1 MKKLLLEYVNMFA
14 YTFTGLIFGLA
25 FFLLFIN
32 FYHMQE
38 LANLVDVS
46 TYNDNTK
53 ASIESKIET
62 IRNNINVYNQST
74 YTGSLNIY
82 GINTVQAK
90 LQSCIDIVE
99 SDTMMHYLDLDVIGI
114 KDSYSFTVDF
124 RNQILNDCLVMQ
136 IKSMLNTETVT
147 SLPNTVYRPF
157 VREALVSYVSVSTV
171 IYSIIVVYVMSIIID
186 KVMIGISESKT
197 FRIITSNE
205 TDVKKFLLSKLSHG
219 VTILNARGGYTGN
232 VVKMI
237 YCVVPTREYFIVK
250 EGILNLDP
258 EAVIMI
264 SDVYEVIGNK

>member
-82 GINTVQAK
+82 GINTVQSK

-147 SLPNTVYRPF
+147 SLPNFNLISSYINLNINNLLSSVDYVQSNLENSDHYNFSTDTNKNNF
-157 VREALVSYVSVSTV
+157 FNLVSDSYSVTMDNYLNTLDLLV
-171 IYSIIVVYVMSIIID
+171 E
-186 KVMIGISESKT
+186 ISNWY
-197 FRIITSNE
+197 RNI
-205 TDVKKFLLSKLSHG
+205 
-219 VTILNARGGYTGN
+219 
-232 VVKMI
+232 
-237 YCVVPTREYFIVK
+237 
-250 EGILNLDP
+250 
-258 EAVIMI
+258 
-264 SDVYEVIGNK
+264 VIGG